1 MVIPGVPWTA
11 TGASVIQEAR
21 VDTGTTRGSSLLLT
35 IPQAQD
41 EFQVG
46 RTTIYRMIQ
55 TGELAT
61 VRIGRSVRI
70 PRVAL
75 DEWLRQRLAE
85 AD

>member
-1 MVIPGVPWTA
+1 M
-11 TGASVIQEAR
+11 GASATREAR
-21 VDTGTTRGSSLLLT
+21 VDTRTTTGSSLLLT

-41 EFQVG
+41 KFQVG

-55 TGELAT
+55 TGELPT

-70 PRVAL
+70 PRTAL